1 MHTECLCVHYSLYVY
16 IYLSGAILSGED
28 EIDVPKHAKS
38 DEMTLQNTID
48 ELLKCSAGRYTT
60 VSESI
65 RVL

>member
-1 MHTECLCVHYSLYVY
+1 M
-16 IYLSGAILSGED
+16 SGED